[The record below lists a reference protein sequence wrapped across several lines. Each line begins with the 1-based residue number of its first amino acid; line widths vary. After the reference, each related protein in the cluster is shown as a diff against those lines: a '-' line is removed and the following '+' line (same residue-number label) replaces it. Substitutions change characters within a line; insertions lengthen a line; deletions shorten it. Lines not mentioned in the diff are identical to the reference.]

1 MVSQYFST
9 FKSSFLSVLVCI
21 FSCLVWVCSC
31 HPKSDSQQFVSN
43 AEVSAGKSTIKY
55 AIGFDL
61 VDYDAFKILKILRHY
76 NETADTLSYVLY
88 KEGAIVPERFSDL
101 DQIEVPI
108 QNIALL
114 HSTYLSFFD
123 LCEAT
128 EYIKAISE
136 SKYVYDKNVFAS
148 VENGELTE
156 IGYGETLDKERLLE
170 LDISGVV
177 TVGFPNT
184 PNKSQQML
192 NELGIPV
199 LVFSDWQETK
209 LLGRAEW
216 VKVVGAL
223 TGSERIANEKFAQIV
238 EEYVKLTALTKNLDQ
253 QPEVI
258 CNLPYKGSWY
268 VPGGNSY
275 VSNLLRD
282 AGANNVWANED
293 GTGGIQMDFET
304 VYAKGIEADFWIN
317 TDFANSL
324 QDILDKDERLMD
336 FRPIK
341 NGSVFNS
348 NFRMSRG
355 IANDFWESGIT
366 NPQLILADLIKIFH
380 PELLPDHQ
388 LFYYK
393 QIN

>member
-1 MVSQYFST
+1 MLIQYLFTLRIT
-9 FKSSFLSVLVCI
+9 FRSIISIC
-21 FSCLVWVCSC
+21 SCLILVCSC
-31 HPKSDSQQFVSN
+31 QPKRDSLPAASDPKIVTGQSN
-43 AEVSAGKSTIKY
+43 IKH

-61 VDYDAFKILKILRHY
+61 VDYETFKVLNIIRHY
-76 NETADTLSYVLY
+76 NETSDTLSYVLY
-88 KEGAIVPERFSDL
+88 EEGADIHENFSDL
-101 DQIEVPI
+101 YQIQIPI

-114 HSTYLSFFD
+114 HSSYLSFFE
-123 LCEAT
+123 LCEAKDH
-128 EYIKAISE
+128 IKAISE
-136 SKYVYDKNVFAS
+136 AKYIYDESVYSS
-148 VENGELTE
+148 VQKGELIE
-156 IGYGETLDKERLLE
+156 VGYGETLDKERLLE
-170 LDISGVV
+170 LNISAVI

-192 NELGIPV
+192 DELGIPV
-199 LVFSDWQETK
+199 LVFSDWQETG

-216 VKVVGAL
+216 VKVVAAL
-223 TGSERIANEKFAQIV
+223 TGSEKLVNEKFELI
-238 EEYVKLTALTKNLDQ
+238 EKEYKKLTSLTKDLDN
-253 QPEVI
+253 PPKII

-275 VSNLLRD
+275 VSNLLHD
-282 AGANNVWANED
+282 AGSDYLWASDD

-317 TDFANSL
+317 PDFAKTL
-324 QDILDKDERLMD
+324 QDIIDTDERLID
-336 FRPIK
+336 FKPISTR
-341 NGSVFNS
+341 SVYNS

-355 IANDFWESGIT
+355 IANDFWESGIV
-366 NPQLILADLIKIFH
+366 NPHLILADLIKILH